1 MPHRSLILA
10 RLALL
15 LYLVGMALAMLLPLG
30 GASIALNRIR
40 LLGIRGDHL
49 VHAAMFVGLLLL
61 MGFNRR
67 VTVAGLWR
75 RVWLWLLIAVLL
87 AVGSEVLQGLLG
99 IRRFSTSDMRA
110 NLVGIAIGL
119 IPFFL
124 LSWKQ
129 NPSQ

>member
-1 MPHRSLILA
+1 MPHRALILA

-75 RVWLWLLIAVLL
+75 RVWPWLLIAVLL
-87 AVGSEVLQGLLG
+87 AVGSEVLQGLLH

>member
-1 MPHRSLILA
+1 
-10 RLALL
+10 
-15 LYLVGMALAMLLPLG
+15 MALAMLLPLG

-67 VTVAGLWR
+67 VTMAGLWR
-75 RVWLWLLIAVLL
+75 RVWPWLLIAVLL

-124 LSWKQ
+124 LSWRR
-129 NPSQ
+129 NASQ

>member
-15 LYLVGMALAMLLPLG
+15 LYLVGMATAMLLPLG

-75 RVWLWLLIAVLL
+75 RVWPWLLIAVLL

-124 LSWKQ
+124 LSWRR